1 MFSGLSLTCVSGDDR
16 RVLSFDIPSIFV
28 EAVAVVSVTDS
39 SQPHLLLPSSST
51 DCVGHCATA
60 QKNVKTWALTT
71 GRTKILTAKRM
82 LMKVMSHIPTRG
94 RV

>member
-39 SQPHLLLPSSST
+39 
-51 DCVGHCATA
+51 
-60 QKNVKTWALTT
+60 
-71 GRTKILTAKRM
+71 
-82 LMKVMSHIPTRG
+82 
-94 RV
+94 